1 MKELDP
7 KQLRVTCKL
16 EHFECKTSAELIPLQ
31 EIVGQKRAIRAL
43 EFGLEI
49 EDLGFN
55 IYVAGQPGTGRTTAI
70 MGFLEELA
78 VKEPQPSDWCYVTN
92 FKDQYQPQSLE
103 LPAGKGRQLD
113 SDLSLFIEAARSA
126 ITQMLE
132 SEEYANQREERQR
145 LFGME
150 RDKLSEKMRQK
161 AEKAGFILQG
171 TQTGLLMVPVIEGKP
186 VAPDKIAALPAAVR
200 KELEG
205 RRDALEQELRT
216 LFRNVRSLERK
227 MVKDLQKLEKDAVR
241 FRLEPLIDELEEEYA
256 SLPKVVDFIHAV
268 VKDIGEN
275 LNEFIGRQPPGMPQS
290 SSARQISPTE
300 FAKRYRVNLIVDNA
314 DRKGAPVVIVH
325 NPTYSNLFGRIE
337 KESRYGALVTDFSM
351 IRPGALHKVNG
362 GFLVV
367 PARDLLLSPLS
378 YQALKRALQNVQIVI
393 EEPSEQ
399 MGFLTVKTLRPEP
412 IPLKVKVIIVG
423 DPYLYQQLYTLDPD
437 FRELFKVKADFD
449 TTMDR
454 TPKNIRI
461 YGSFICALHE
471 KENLRPL
478 TVSAIAEVIDYSSR
492 LAGDQSKLS
501 TRFSIIA
508 DVIREANFYAEKGRK
523 KAINQKHIKRALE
536 ERVYR
541 SNLLEE
547 KIQELIE
554 KEVILIDTK
563 GKAVGQVNG
572 LSVLSMGD
580 FSFGRPSR
588 VTASVAPGRG
598 QVIDI
603 EREAKLGGP
612 IHTKGILILSGYV
625 AENFGRD
632 KPLSLSARLVFEQ
645 SYSGVEGD
653 SASSTELYAL
663 LSALSDVPIQQHFA
677 VTGSVNQHG
686 EIQAIGGVNEKIEGY
701 FALCKTLGLKGNQ
714 GVLIPKANIQNLMLK
729 DEVVE
734 AVRKGKFHIFVV
746 ETIDEGIELLTG
758 VPAGKRKSDGTFP
771 SGTINARVDERLQ
784 QMASTMRDFTS
795 VPIGNGGD

>member
-7 KQLRVTCKL
+7 EKLCVKCKL
-16 EHFECKTSAELIPLQ
+16 DHFECKTSAELIPLQ

-49 EDLGFN
+49 DDLGFN
-55 IYVAGQPGTGRTTAI
+55 VYVAGLPGTGRTTAV

-78 VKEPQPSDWCYVTN
+78 AKEPEPSDWCYVSN
-92 FKDQYQPQSLE
+92 FRDQFQPQALE
-103 LPAGKGRQLD
+103 LPAGKGRRLD
-113 SDLSLFIEAARSA
+113 SDLGIFIEASRTA

-132 SEEYANQREERQR
+132 SEEYANQREERTR
-145 LFGME
+145 KFEME

-161 AEKAGFILQG
+161 AEAAGFILQG
-171 TQTGLLMVPVIEGKP
+171 TQTGLLMVPVVEGKP
-186 VAPDKIAALPAAVR
+186 VTPDKIAGMPAAVR
-200 KELEG
+200 KEIEG
-205 RRDALEQELRT
+205 RRDSLEQELRT
-216 LFRNVRSLERK
+216 LFRNIRSLERE
-227 MVKDLQKLEKDAVR
+227 MQKDLQKLEEAAVR
-241 FRLEPLIDELEEEYA
+241 FRLEPLIDEIEENYA
-256 SLPKVVDFIHAV
+256 NYPKVVDFIHAV
-268 VKDIGEN
+268 AKDIGEH
-275 LNEFIGRQPPGMPQS
+275 LDLFIGRQLPGIPAAA
-290 SSARQISPTE
+290 SAGQISPDE

-325 NPTYSNLFGRIE
+325 NPTYSNVFGRIE

-351 IRPGALHKVNG
+351 IRPGALHKANG
-362 GFLVV
+362 GFIVV

-378 YQALKRALQNVQIVI
+378 YQALKRALQNEQIII

-399 MGFLTVKTLRPEP
+399 MGFLSVKTLRPEP
-412 IPLKVKVIIVG
+412 IPLKVKVVIVG
-423 DPYLYQQLYTLDPD
+423 DPLLYQQLYTLDPD

-454 TPKNIRI
+454 TPENVRI
-461 YGSFICALHE
+461 YGSFICTLHGKE
-471 KENLRPL
+471 KLYPL
-478 TVSAIAEVIDYSSR
+478 TVSAIAEVIDYSTR
-492 LAGDQSKLS
+492 LAEDQSKLS

-508 DVIREANFYAEKGRK
+508 DIIREANFYAKKDRK
-523 KAINQKHIKRALE
+523 QAIDRKHIQRALE

-547 KIQELIE
+547 KIREYIE
-554 KEVILIDTK
+554 TGVILIDNK
-563 GKAVGQVNG
+563 GEAVGQVNG
-572 LSVLSMGD
+572 LSVLSLGD
-580 FSFGRPSR
+580 FAFGRPSR

-603 EREAKLGGP
+603 EREARLGGP

-625 AENFGRD
+625 AEKFGNN

-645 SYSGVEGD
+645 SYGGVEGD

-663 LSALSDVPIQQHFA
+663 LSALSGAPIQQRFA

-686 EIQAIGGVNEKIEGY
+686 EVQAIGGVNEKIEGY
-701 FALCKTLGLKGNQ
+701 FALCKAMVLTGNQ
-714 GVLIPKANIQNLMLK
+714 GVIIPKANIQNLMLK
-729 DEVVE
+729 DEVIE
-734 AVRKGKFHIFVV
+734 AVRKGKFHIFAV

-758 VPAGKRKSDGTFP
+758 IPAGKQQSDGTFP

-784 QMASTMRDFTS
+784 QMASTMRNFSSTS
-795 VPIGNGGD
+795 TNIGGD